1 MSTPRG
7 NNLAKVGKDYVD
19 RLIATDSSTE
29 PQLLTCIPVSVP
41 DAATGDVD
49 IVLTTKFEVVDV
61 VCQKRA
67 GAGLGNTVT
76 VKNGALAISDAIACA
91 TDNAITRAGTI
102 DDANST
108 IAQGGTLR
116 LSCARAAGTRDSL
129 VLVYGFV
136 RA

>member
-7 NNLAKVGKDYVD
+7 NNIAQVGKDYVD

-29 PQLLTCIPVSVP
+29 PQLLVCIPVSVP

-61 VCQKRA
+61 VCQKRNGA
-67 GAGLGNTVT
+67 GAGNTVT
-76 VKNGALAISDAIACA
+76 AKSGASAISDAIACA
-91 TDNAITRAGTI
+91 TDNAITRSATI

-108 IAQGGTLR
+108 ILQGGTLR
-116 LSCARAAGTRDSL
+116 LSCTRAAGTRNSL

>member
-7 NNLAKVGKDYVD
+7 NNIAQVGKDYVG
-19 RLIATDSSTE
+19 RLIADDSSTE

-41 DAATGDVD
+41 DAATGDID
-49 IVLTTKFEVVDV
+49 IVLATKFEVVDV
-61 VCQKRA
+61 VCQKRN
-67 GAGLGNTVT
+67 GAGVGNAVT
-76 VKNGALAISDAIACA
+76 VKSGANAISNAIACD
-91 TDNAITRAGTI
+91 TDTALTRAGTI

-116 LSCARAAGTRDSL
+116 LSCTRAAGTRNSL